1 MTNGRS
7 ARRTMPGHTHIDS
20 RAPTDR
26 ALAWLRGDVGDI
38 MLASGAWATLLG
50 APRDVAIALFVAGLP
65 VGLVQLVRRRLGPRA
80 PRLADP
86 FGNPVRTETTSTQV
100 ARSD

>member
-1 MTNGRS
+1 
-7 ARRTMPGHTHIDS
+7 MPGRTHIDS
-20 RAPTDR
+20 HAPTGH
-26 ALAWLRGDVGDI
+26 ALTWLRGHVGGI

-50 APRDVAIALFVAGLP
+50 APREVVLALFVAGLP

-80 PRLADP
+80 PRLTDP

-100 ARSD
+100 ARGD